1 MSPLVGTF
9 PESQSSPGISVSSRT
24 IGRKTWVTM
33 VVQPLTSQTSLYR
46 MRSIDCNGVELT
58 VIVLW
63 TCGKTIIW
71 SLISLYS
78 LAVGWTCLG
87 LADDQRTFL

>member
-1 MSPLVGTF
+1 MYSLVEISQEF
-9 PESQSSPGISVSSRT
+9 QSSPGISVSSRT

-58 VIVLW
+58 ASLD
-63 TCGKTIIW
+63 CGHVEN
-71 SLISLYS
+71 YS
-78 LAVGWTCLG
+78 LEFN
-87 LADDQRTFL
+87 LAL